1 MFKKKKTPKTKMFG
15 RRRIYM
21 DYAAATPLDKKVKK
35 EMDQYWDIDFGNA
48 GAIHS
53 EGVIAKNAIEK
64 SRKIIAQ
71 ILNARPEEIIFNSG
85 GTESNNS
92 AIFGVLD
99 KLVED
104 GMRIEDMHLI
114 TSQMEHPSVLNYF
127 KHFEKRGASLDL
139 VGIDENGQVD
149 LKEFKK
155 LLKPNTILISI
166 MFVNNE
172 IGMIQP
178 IEEIVKIIRGFKKK
192 VLKNHNS
199 ITPILH
205 SDSAQALL
213 YVPIN
218 TLKLG
223 VDLLSFDSQKIY
235 GPKGCGALYVKK
247 GLKINSLIVGGNQE
261 KNLRSGTE
269 NTPLVV
275 GFAKALEL
283 SFKEQK
289 KEAERLTKLRNYFIQ
304 TVLNRIPEAD
314 LNGGL
319 ENRLP
324 NNVNISVPASNNDFS
339 VLQLD
344 AKGIAC
350 NTKSSCSPE
359 KYSYVIKA
367 LGKTE
372 KQIQNSLRFTLGKF
386 TTKNEIDY
394 VVECL
399 TLLK

>member
-1 MFKKKKTPKTKMFG
+1 MFKKKKA
-15 RRRIYM
+15 RIYM
-21 DYAAATPLDKKVKK
+21 DYAAATPLNKEVKK
-35 EMDQYWDIDFGNA
+35 EMDRYWDIDFGNA
-48 GAIHS
+48 GAIHT

-64 SRKIIAQ
+64 SRETIAQ
-71 ILNARPEEIIFNSG
+71 ILNARPGEIIFNSG

-104 GMRIEDMHLI
+104 GMKIEDMHLI
-114 TSQMEHPSVLNYF
+114 ISKMEHPSVLNYF
-127 KHFEKRGASLDL
+127 KHFEKRGATLDI
-139 VGIDENGQVD
+139 VGIDKDGQID

-155 LLKPNTILISI
+155 LLKPNTVLISI

-172 IGMIQP
+172 IGIIQP
-178 IEEIVKIIRGFKKK
+178 MEEITKIVRGFKKK
-192 VLKNHNS
+192 ILKNHES

-213 YVPIN
+213 YIPLN

-223 VDLLSFDSQKIY
+223 IDLLSFDSQKIY
-235 GPKGCGALYVKK
+235 GPKGCGVLYVRK
-247 GLKINSLIVGGNQE
+247 GLKINSLIVGGTQE
-261 KNLRSGTE
+261 RNLRSGTE
-269 NTPLVV
+269 NTPLIV

-283 SFKEQK
+283 ASKEQK
-289 KEAERLTKLRNYFIQ
+289 KETIRLTKLRDYFIQ
-304 TVLNRIPEAD
+304 EVLNKIPKAD

-324 NNVNISVPASNNDFS
+324 NNVNISVPATNNDFS

-344 AKGIAC
+344 QKGIAC
-350 NTKSSCSPE
+350 NTKSSCSTE
-359 KYSYVIKA
+359 KYSYVVKA

-372 KQIQNSLRFTLGKF
+372 KQIENSLRFTLGKF
-386 TTKNEIDY
+386 TTKKEIDY
-394 VVECL
+394 VIKCL

>member
-1 MFKKKKTPKTKMFG
+1 
-15 RRRIYM
+15 M
-21 DYAAATPLDKKVKK
+21 DYAAATPLNKEVKK
-35 EMDQYWDIDFGNA
+35 EMDRYWDIDFGNA
-48 GAIHS
+48 GAIHT

-64 SRKIIAQ
+64 SRETIAQ
-71 ILNARPEEIIFNSG
+71 ILNARPGEIIFNSG

-104 GMRIEDMHLI
+104 GMKIEDMHLI
-114 TSQMEHPSVLNYF
+114 ISKMEHPSVLNYF
-127 KHFEKRGASLDL
+127 KHFEKRGATLDI
-139 VGIDENGQVD
+139 VGIDKDGQID

-155 LLKPNTILISI
+155 LLKPNTVLISI

-172 IGMIQP
+172 IGIIQP
-178 IEEIVKIIRGFKKK
+178 MEEITKIVRGFKKK
-192 VLKNHNS
+192 ILKNHES

-213 YVPIN
+213 YIPLN

-223 VDLLSFDSQKIY
+223 IDLLSFDSQKIY
-235 GPKGCGALYVKK
+235 GPKGCGVLYVRK
-247 GLKINSLIVGGNQE
+247 GLKINSLIVGGTQE
-261 KNLRSGTE
+261 RNLRSGTE
-269 NTPLVV
+269 NTPLIV

-283 SFKEQK
+283 ASKEQK
-289 KEAERLTKLRNYFIQ
+289 KETIRLTKLRDYFIQ
-304 TVLNRIPEAD
+304 EVLNKIPKAD

-324 NNVNISVPASNNDFS
+324 NNVNISVPATNNDFS

-344 AKGIAC
+344 QKGIAC
-350 NTKSSCSPE
+350 NTKSSCSTE
-359 KYSYVIKA
+359 KYSYVVKA

-372 KQIQNSLRFTLGKF
+372 KQIENSLRFTLGKF
-386 TTKNEIDY
+386 TTKKEIDY
-394 VVECL
+394 VIKCL